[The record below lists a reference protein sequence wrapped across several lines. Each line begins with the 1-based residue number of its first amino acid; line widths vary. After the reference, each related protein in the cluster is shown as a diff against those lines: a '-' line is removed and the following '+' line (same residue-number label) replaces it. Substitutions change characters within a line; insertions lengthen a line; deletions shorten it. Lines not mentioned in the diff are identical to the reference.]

1 MKLHTL
7 ISCGALAFAL
17 AAPAGAAAHAA
28 VNTDPDDASCITAE
42 KQFASDIGG
51 CLGYADTAQA
61 LADCNAAIVEWIS
74 PSGGVQACVLAEIN
88 EINSQQ
94 KK

>member
-1 MKLHTL
+1 MKLQGL
-7 ISCGALAFAL
+7 ILGGALLLGVGTAS
-17 AAPAGAAAHAA
+17 AGRYGNA
-28 VNTDPDDASCITAE
+28 VSTDPDDVTCIAAE

-61 LADCNAAIVEWIS
+61 RDDCYAANIEWTY
-74 PSGGVQACVLAEIN
+74 PNGGVQACVLAEIN